1 MFNQEAKRIYKVG
14 DEFILTEE
22 IISKMRSW
30 DQEQWRLRLKDGKI
44 KGKCYPRRLDRIFGR
59 MCIWWEDGLETN
71 VYAFEPMAY
80 FEPVTFD
87 ELSVLECPVDLL
99 SARECVLRG
108 LMETGD
114 SLESAERIVYSVLR
128 GMDKYG
134 VVFYIP

>member
-1 MFNQEAKRIYKVG
+1 MIYKVG

-22 IISKMRSW
+22 IISGMRGW
-30 DQEQWRLRLKDGKI
+30 DQEHWRIRLKEGKI
-44 KGKCYPRRLDRIFGR
+44 KGECFPSRIDRTSGH
-59 MCIWWEDGLETN
+59 MCIQWEDGLRTN
-71 VYAFEPMAY
+71 VYAFEPVAY
-80 FEPVTFD
+80 FEPVLFE

-134 VVFYIP
+134 VVFYQP